1 MEGGIDGAVD
11 GFFIYYAPFD
21 RDDSLYEK
29 HVVHGGSV
37 RHAVLSRLS
46 EATPYSIRM
55 TSFGTAGPDTVG
67 GESDFSNSV
76 VKATLG
82 RCNIFLSL
90 LKYRHGTSQG
100 GICRGGEGDISCS
113 LNFEVWH

>member
-1 MEGGIDGAVD
+1 VDGGSHGPVD

-21 RDDSLYEK
+21 RDDSLYDK
-29 HVVHGGSV
+29 HVVHGSTV

-46 EATPYSIRM
+46 AATPYSIRM
-55 TSFGTAGPDTVG
+55 TSFGTAGPDSVG

-82 RCNIFLSL
+82 ESTACDLTAAEQSVLRDARAPERSDE
-90 LKYRHGTSQG
+90 R
-100 GICRGGEGDISCS
+100 
-113 LNFEVWH
+113 

>member
-1 MEGGIDGAVD
+1 
-11 GFFIYYAPFD
+11 
-21 RDDSLYEK
+21 LYEK
-29 HVVHGGSV
+29 HVVHGSTV

-55 TSFGTAGPDTVG
+55 TSFGIARPDAVG

-82 RCNIFLSL
+82 QL
-90 LKYRHGTSQG
+90 LKLR
-100 GICRGGEGDISCS
+100 
-113 LNFEVWH
+113 

>member
-1 MEGGIDGAVD
+1 LQLEGGNRGSPVVD

-29 HVVHGGSV
+29 HVVHGSTV

-55 TSFGTAGPDTVG
+55 TSFGIARPDAVG

-82 RCNIFLSL
+82 QL
-90 LKYRHGTSQG
+90 LKLR
-100 GICRGGEGDISCS
+100 
-113 LNFEVWH
+113 

>member
-1 MEGGIDGAVD
+1 LQLESGSRGPVD

-29 HVVHGGSV
+29 HVVHGSSV

-55 TSFGTAGPDTVG
+55 TSFGIASPDAVG

-82 RCNIFLSL
+82 ESLKPRCA
-90 LKYRHGTSQG
+90 
-100 GICRGGEGDISCS
+100 CISYYAGRDRS
-113 LNFEVWH
+113 GSVM

>member
-1 MEGGIDGAVD
+1 VDGGIYSEVD

-29 HVVHGGSV
+29 HVVHGSTV

-55 TSFGTAGPDTVG
+55 TSFGIAGPGSVG

-82 RCNIFLSL
+82 QYKKLRFVSFVNDSGHTYYRC
-90 LKYRHGTSQG
+90 SQVCDLG
-100 GICRGGEGDISCS
+100 
-113 LNFEVWH
+113 